1 MTRKDR
7 RPRAQDVA
15 AAAGVST
22 ATVSRAFNSPDQVS
36 PEVRARVLSVAASLG
51 WIPHAAGSA
60 LARRYT
66 AIAGVVIPT
75 LGQEIFALQV
85 AGMQAAFSEHDI
97 TLLIGCSN
105 YDPEQGAAQVKAML
119 ARGVE
124 ALAIVGENQ
133 EAGFFDMLDA
143 RRVPYVVLYG
153 LNPDT
158 PHPSVGF
165 DNHEAYTRITHH
177 LLGLGHDLFG
187 AILQPMVDNDRA
199 TARLAGV
206 RDALSE
212 HGLGLKPLFTH
223 IGPTTIEFGRAS
235 LRAIF
240 SSPPPHP
247 TAIICGNDTL
257 ALGALMEAKQLGLR
271 VPDDL
276 SVTGFDDIELAAE
289 FDPPLTTLR
298 VDNIEIGRLAAAQLI
313 ARLNGEEAPV
323 KVAVEPVFVER
334 GTTAAPNRNR
344 RRLDPPPR

>member
-1 MTRKDR
+1 
-7 RPRAQDVA
+7 
-15 AAAGVST
+15 
-22 ATVSRAFNSPDQVS
+22 
-36 PEVRARVLSVAASLG
+36 
-51 WIPHAAGSA
+51 
-60 LARRYT
+60 
-66 AIAGVVIPT
+66 
-75 LGQEIFALQV
+75 
-85 AGMQAAFSEHDI
+85 
-97 TLLIGCSN
+97 
-105 YDPEQGAAQVKAML
+105 
-119 ARGVE
+119 
-124 ALAIVGENQ
+124 
-133 EAGFFDMLDA
+133 
-143 RRVPYVVLYG
+143 
-153 LNPDT
+153 
-158 PHPSVGF
+158 
-165 DNHEAYTRITHH
+165 
-177 LLGLGHDLFG
+177 LFG

-271 VPDDL
+271 VPEDL

-344 RRLDPPPR
+344 RRLDLSPR